1 MGDMK
6 NAIKTAAKQVL
17 VAMKAAKA
25 TNSQIK
31 AATHEAVWGVMAKEI
46 NKMSTAA
53 TVAAVMRAKKDGLDS
68 VKAQQAVAKAA
79 QSAAL
84 KAKSL
89 GEPWANEAVRNSVPH
104 LKSGLEL
111 LELESDSEGENE
123 GQKPTVTMADTL
135 DELGLLQMP

>member
-1 MGDMK
+1 MG
-6 NAIKTAAKQVL
+6 
-17 VAMKAAKA
+17 KAAKA

-53 TVAAVMRAKKDGLDS
+53 AVQAVMRAKKDGLDAA
-68 VKAQQAVAKAA
+68 KAQQAVAKAA

-84 KAKSL
+84 KAKAL

-111 LELESDSEGENE
+111 LELSDSEDSEDGE
-123 GQKPTVTMADTL
+123 QKPTVTMEDTL
-135 DELGLLQMP
+135 DQLGLLQLPDSE